1 MRKEKVCGT
10 VNNEKGQLD
19 PLFIGM
25 VENDIQRCKDYL
37 ASEKNKEDGMA
48 LHLELITRYPS
59 YIKNFRESLYNYDEK
74 HGFVMQEFFDLD
86 SAIHNITVIM
96 NKLIAFRNYGCV
108 SPSDRRMGQQST
120 QINIKNSLT
129 ATQSQNIS
137 ISFEDVK
144 QQIEEMTGLS
154 ESETNEALSKIDE
167 IKGILE
173 SKGNKKTKWQ
183 KIKPLLLWL
192 ADKSVDV
199 GCAILPLIL
208 KIGEM

>member
-1 MRKEKVCGT
+1 MRKEKIYSDT
-10 VNNEKGQLD
+10 NNSGGRLD
-19 PLFIGM
+19 PLFIEM

-37 ASEKNKEDGMA
+37 ASNKDREEGMA
-48 LHLELITRYPS
+48 LHLELITRYPL
-59 YIKNFRESLYNYDEK
+59 YIKNFRESLRNYDEK

-120 QINIKNSLT
+120 QINIKNNLT

-154 ESETNEALSKIDE
+154 ENETNEALSKIDE

-208 KIGEM
+208 EIGKM